1 MMTWCRGRCER
12 SGFRVLSCLAVA
24 LLVALPGAVAAPK
37 GDSAV
42 DADRSDIEWAQREG
56 SALLVLEPPALKGVM
71 RWALESP
78 RHRGAILS
86 MALAPDG
93 ERLATGG
100 VDGIVRIWNLA
111 EGRLE
116 KALSGHTFHLHTMAW
131 SPDGKRL
138 ATNAWGDVKLRIW
151 NVDSGKMEKE
161 FDKRYHLRSL
171 CWSADGKKLAGGTD
185 GSGRIYVSDD
195 LAEPQLLTEIG
206 QVVWAV
212 AWSPD
217 GSTLAVSSH
226 GNPVTV
232 IESSSGKAVYSLE
245 QDMAEQTLAV
255 QFSPDGSLLATGA
268 AKGVAIWNAADG
280 KATQQIDARAA
291 DVCWSP
297 DGTQLAAVS
306 SAGIAAWNAATGKP
320 VWKQN
325 VDGGKVEWSAK
336 TGQLAVVSGVRISV
350 RDGKDGS
357 EVKTIDA
364 GGETAPIF
372 QAGRPV
378 ITGIGTPVLSLWDP
392 VTLKHTKRLEGH
404 SGAATS
410 ASWSRDG
417 KQFASADAGGTV
429 RIWDVKAWEPRH
441 TLEAGKRPVTLLGWS
456 DDGKMLAAGGGDKA
470 IRIWTA
476 AGEPK
481 ATLEGQAKVV
491 RAFTW
496 APGNR
501 QLASSAAGGEVVVW
515 DAFKGS
521 EERTIDGSEV
531 VTALAWASFRTGPA
545 LAVGGVDGSIRVVNP
560 ATGELIRV
568 VVDSRRHS
576 HYRTDALGWMPGNQ
590 PLILS
595 NRFYLSQIWDASTG
609 RTLQRQ
615 MAPGAGDAVFP
626 TAGGS
631 LIVSRCDDRTVR
643 FWDASKGS
651 LRGTLLEEGESLVA
665 ISTTGD
671 VKFDPDV
678 PPNLIAIIETDA
690 GQQMITLDELAKKY
704 GWKNA
709 GKTMKL
715 PMKN

>member
-1 MMTWCRGRCER
+1 MNWFRGRTIQVTLPATA
-12 SGFRVLSCLAVA
+12 FFALIAMRVL
-24 LLVALPGAVAAPK
+24 VAAPK
-37 GDSAV
+37 GDGAV
-42 DADRSDIEWAQREG
+42 DADRSDIDWAQREG
-56 SALLVLEPPALKGVM
+56 SALLVLEPPALKGVT

-111 EGRLE
+111 EARLE

-151 NVDSGKMEKE
+151 NVESGKMEKE

-195 LAEPQLLTEIG
+195 LAEPQALTEIG
-206 QVVWAV
+206 QGVYAV

-217 GSTLAVSSH
+217 GSRLAVSSQ
-226 GNPVTV
+226 GNPVSV

-268 AKGVAIWNAADG
+268 AKGVGIWNAADG
-280 KATQQIDARAA
+280 TAKQQINARAS

-297 DGTQLAAVS
+297 DGTRLAALS
-306 SAGIAAWNAATGKP
+306 SAGLTAWDATSGKP
-320 VWKQN
+320 AWKQDL
-325 VDGGKVEWSAK
+325 DGGKVEWSAK
-336 TGQLAVVSGVRISV
+336 TGRLAVVSGIRIGV

-357 EVKTIDA
+357 EVTTIDA

-392 VTLKHTKRLEGH
+392 VTLKRTRQLEGH
-404 SGAATS
+404 ASAAMT
-410 ASWSRDG
+410 AAWSRDG

-429 RIWDVKAWEPRH
+429 RIWDVKAWEPQH
-441 TLEAGKRPVTLLGWS
+441 TLEAGKRPVTLLEWS

-481 ATLEGQAKVV
+481 ATLEGQAKAV
-491 RAFTW
+491 RALTW

-501 QLASSAAGGEVVVW
+501 QLASSAAGGEVIVW
-515 DAFKGS
+515 DAVKGS
-521 EERTIDGSEV
+521 KERTIDGSEA
-531 VTALAWASFRTGPA
+531 VTALAWANFRTGPA

-560 ATGELIRV
+560 ATGDLIRV

-576 HYRTDALGWMPGNQ
+576 HYRTDALGWLPGDQ

-678 PPNLIAIIETDA
+678 PPNLIAIIETDT
-690 GQQMITLDELAKKY
+690 GQQTITLDELAKKY